1 MDLLEALLVIS
12 RANVEE
18 VDPNLYHL
26 IRHVRHYLEVGER
39 SELCQGKETTNINE
53 PVLRAEDHPL
63 HRE

>member
-12 RANVEE
+12 RADIDI
-18 VDPNLYHL
+18 VDPNLYHV

-39 SELCQGKETTNINE
+39 SELCQGKETPNIKE